1 MLSEKQIQEIQ
12 EHLEKAQNPLFFF
25 DNDNDGLMSFL
36 LLRRYIGR
44 GKGVAIRSF
53 PELNASYYHKVK
65 ELNPDYIF
73 ILDKPVVSREFLKKA
88 NEDHLPVVWIDH
100 HKVDSAIS
108 GSDFESINYYNLFLN
123 DELYEPV
130 SYLCYKL
137 SNRREDIWLA
147 VIGCVSDALIP
158 DFYEEFLEKYPELGK
173 KDPKSAFDIFYNSE
187 IGKISQVLDFSLKDS
202 TTNVVNMLRFMVD
215 VKGPMDV
222 LEENSRTKHFLNRFN
237 EINLKFE
244 ELMNRARES
253 VNGGLIFFQYG
264 GSLSLSAHIANKLSY
279 EFSDKVIVVVFV
291 NGDVANVSLRGGNDV
306 RSLTLKA
313 IEGIDG
319 ASGGGHKQ
327 ATGAKMLVGDLEKF
341 KENIEKL
348 VEETQ

>member
-1 MLSEKQIQEIQ
+1 
-12 EHLEKAQNPLFFF
+12 
-25 DNDNDGLMSFL
+25 
-36 LLRRYIGR
+36 
-44 GKGVAIRSF
+44 
-53 PELNASYYHKVK
+53 
-65 ELNPDYIF
+65 
-73 ILDKPVVSREFLKKA
+73 
-88 NEDHLPVVWIDH
+88 
-100 HKVDSAIS
+100 
-108 GSDFESINYYNLFLN
+108 
-123 DELYEPV
+123 
-130 SYLCYKL
+130 
-137 SNRREDIWLA
+137 
-147 VIGCVSDALIP
+147 
-158 DFYEEFLEKYPELGK
+158 
-173 KDPKSAFDIFYNSE
+173 
-187 IGKISQVLDFSLKDS
+187 
-202 TTNVVNMLRFMVD
+202 
-215 VKGPMDV
+215 
-222 LEENSRTKHFLNRFN
+222 
-237 EINLKFE
+237 
-244 ELMNRARES
+244 MNRARES